1 MWRSTEI
8 IAVKSDTMP
17 AELKHIRTTTLDIAY
32 EESGGAAA
40 VPVFLMH
47 GWPYDPRCYDDVIP
61 PLVAA
66 GCRVIVPY
74 LRGFGATRFLSA
86 DTPRSG
92 QQAALGNDLREL
104 MDALAVPRA
113 ILAGYDWG
121 GRGACI
127 VAALWP
133 ERVRG
138 LVTVNSYNIQDIAN
152 AAKPVAPGQEYRLW
166 YQWYFQTERGR
177 AGIAAN
183 RRALARLLWQLWSP
197 HWQFDDAAFER
208 SAASFDNPDFVA
220 VTIQSYRHRYGH
232 APGDPALEPI
242 EAQLAAQPKIAVPT
256 IALQGEA
263 DGVHPPDTSAKHA
276 VHFSG
281 PFERRVLAG
290 IGHNPPQEAP
300 QAFAGAVLDVIG
312 ATTIQTAAVR

>member
-1 MWRSTEI
+1 MAPVTRTT
-8 IAVKSDTMP
+8 SDT
-17 AELKHIRTTTLDIAY
+17 ARNVTHKHIPTATLDVAY
-32 EESGGAAA
+32 EESGNPDGA
-40 VPVFLMH
+40 PVVLLH
-47 GWPYDPRCYDDVIP
+47 GWPYDPRCYDHVVP

-113 ILAGYDWG
+113 ILAGYEWG
-121 GRGACI
+121 GRGACM

-177 AGIAAN
+177 AGIA
-183 RRALARLLWQLWSP
+183 
-197 HWQFDDAAFER
+197 
-208 SAASFDNPDFVA
+208 
-220 VTIQSYRHRYGH
+220 
-232 APGDPALEPI
+232 
-242 EAQLAAQPKIAVPT
+242 
-256 IALQGEA
+256 
-263 DGVHPPDTSAKHA
+263 
-276 VHFSG
+276 
-281 PFERRVLAG
+281 
-290 IGHNPPQEAP
+290 
-300 QAFAGAVLDVIG
+300 
-312 ATTIQTAAVR
+312 